1 MKRIIYFSIVFLLLF
16 ATCKPKPS
24 PPDQYSG
31 PYYLTEVR
39 DYIYFKSGTWWVYEN
54 SLTLT
59 RDCVYVTRTDTA
71 FARVKHQKSKDGDP
85 YYHYVDYTAFQSFM
99 YSTYNKCEL
108 RLNSWGVGTEGFTYG
123 IQKSYTCQLPHSN
136 TSLLHIFMYPFNR
149 SGAGLSASEI
159 IDSLTVKNK
168 TYYNVVVF
176 ENTRESD
183 HSLIPMN
190 DRNYN
195 GASKL
200 KYYWAK
206 NYGII
211 KTEFNTYNLNTKQNH
226 YTSWDLIKSNIIQ

>member
-1 MKRIIYFSIVFLLLF
+1 MKRIIYFSIVILLLF

-59 RDCVYVTRTDTA
+59 RDCVYVNRTDTQHV
-71 FARVKHQKSKDGDP
+71 RVKHQKSKDGDP

-108 RLNSWGVGTEGFTYG
+108 RIHDLGVGTTGYSIFLKKEYSC
-123 IQKSYTCQLPHSN
+123 KLPHQN
-136 TSLLHIFMYPFNR
+136 TSLLYVFGFPF
-149 SGAGLSASEI
+149 SSKSVTAQY
-159 IDSLTVKNK
+159 DSLIVKNK

-176 ENTRESD
+176 ENNDESD
-183 HSLIPMN
+183 RSLIPMN

>member
-1 MKRIIYFSIVFLLLF
+1 MKRIIYFSIVILLLF
-16 ATCKPKPS
+16 ATCKPKTS

-31 PYYLTEVR
+31 PYYLNEVR

-59 RDCVYVTRTDTA
+59 RDCVYVNRTDTQHV
-71 FARVKHQKSKDGDP
+71 RVKHQKSKDGDP

-108 RLNSWGVGTEGFTYG
+108 RIHDLGVGTTGFGYNL
-123 IQKSYTCQLPHSN
+123 KKEYSCKLPYQS
-136 TSLLHIFMYPFNR
+136 TSILWVFSYPFTR
-149 SGAGLSASEI
+149 EVITAQY
-159 IDSLTVKNK
+159 DSLALKDK
-168 TYYNVVVF
+168 TYFDVVVF
-176 ENTRESD
+176 ENNDESD
-183 HSLIPMN
+183 RSLIPMN

>member
-1 MKRIIYFSIVFLLLF
+1 
-16 ATCKPKPS
+16 
-24 PPDQYSG
+24 
-31 PYYLTEVR
+31 
-39 DYIYFKSGTWWVYEN
+39 IYFKRGTWWVYEN
-54 SLTLT
+54 SLTQA

-99 YSTYNKCEL
+99 YSTYNKC
-108 RLNSWGVGTEGFTYG
+108 NFQINDFAGVGTGSFDYDL
-123 IQKSYTCQLPHSN
+123 QKSYSCNLPHN
-136 TSLLHIFMYPFNR
+136 YTSTVIVFNYPFIKEYGVNMKY
-149 SGAGLSASEI
+149 
-159 IDSLTVKNK
+159 DSLTVKNK

-226 YTSWDLIKSNIIQ
+226 YTYWDLIKSNIIQ

>member
-1 MKRIIYFSIVFLLLF
+1 MKRIIYFSIVILLLF
-16 ATCKPKPS
+16 ATCKPKSS

-54 SLTLT
+54 SLTQA

-136 TSLLHIFMYPFNR
+136 SSLLFIFTYPFNT
-149 SGAGLSASEI
+149 SGIDFSTSEI
-159 IDSLTVKNK
+159 INNVKVKDN
-168 TYYNVVVF
+168 TYNNVVVF
-176 ENTRESD
+176 ENRSESD
-183 HSLIPMN
+183 LSLIPMN
-190 DRNYN
+190 DRNYYS
-195 GASKL
+195 AYKL
-200 KYYWAK
+200 KYFWAK

-211 KTEFNTYNLNTKQNH
+211 KIESLTSNLNIQQAQFNA
-226 YTSWDLIKSNIIQ
+226 WELIKSNIIQ